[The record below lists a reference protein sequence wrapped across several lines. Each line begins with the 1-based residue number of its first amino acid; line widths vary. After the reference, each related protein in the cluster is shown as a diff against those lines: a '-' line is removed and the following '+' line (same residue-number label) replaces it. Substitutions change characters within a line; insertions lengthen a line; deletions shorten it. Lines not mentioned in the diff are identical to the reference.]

1 MCFKTRLI
9 EECGKHLREN
19 QTNVRDDV
27 IPSKINRITMPSEK
41 LMLATVDISQM
52 TTGIRELSS
61 VFRQMVEKRSN
72 NTVNGGE

>member
-9 EECGKHLREN
+9 EECGKHLLEN

-27 IPSKINRITMPSEK
+27 IPSKISRITMPSEK

-52 TTGIRELSS
+52 TAGIRELSS

-72 NTVNGGE
+72 NTVEGE